1 MTAFYKQVLFCA
13 VAACVVLPC
22 TATAQSNDNQRDD
35 RPPQARQQQQQKNRL
50 AMLAQRL
57 NLTKEQK
64 QQWQQINRE
73 TNDKVW
79 AARKDDSLNEQQ
91 MQAQLREI
99 HKQHDQQ
106 ILAMLSPDQQDAL
119 KEFWQEQKQKQQ
131 DKSSDNNSGAN
142 SSAQNS
148 DNGKGKDDDLFAGMV
163 SDDPAPSQPPQPKKA
178 AHK

>member
-1 MTAFYKQVLFCA
+1 MTAFYQRVLVCGAAACMLLPWRA
-13 VAACVVLPC
+13 VA
-22 TATAQSNDNQRDD
+22 QNNDNQ
-35 RPPQARQQQQQKNRL
+35 PQARQQQQQQNRQ
-50 AMLAQRL
+50 AMLVQRL

-73 TNDKVW
+73 TTEKIW

-106 ILAMLSPDQQDAL
+106 LLAILTPDQQNAL

-131 DKSSDNNSGAN
+131 EKAGDN
-142 SSAQNS
+142 SSGENSTAQNG

-178 AHK
+178 QGK

>member
-1 MTAFYKQVLFCA
+1 MTAFYQRVLLYGA
-13 VAACVVLPC
+13 AACMLLPW
-22 TATAQSNDNQRDD
+22 TASAQSNANQRDD
-35 RPPQARQQQQQKNRL
+35 RPPQARQQPNRL

-64 QQWQQINRE
+64 QQWQRINRE

-91 MQAQLREI
+91 MQAQLRET

-106 ILAMLSPDQQDAL
+106 ILAILTPDQQDAL
-119 KEFWQEQKQKQQ
+119 REFWQEQKQKQQ
-131 DKSSDNNSGAN
+131 EKASGN
-142 SSAQNS
+142 SSGDASTAQNS
-148 DNGKGKDDDLFAGMV
+148 INGKEKDDDLFAGMV

-178 AHK
+178 PHQ

>member
-1 MTAFYKQVLFCA
+1 
-13 VAACVVLPC
+13 
-22 TATAQSNDNQRDD
+22 
-35 RPPQARQQQQQKNRL
+35 
-50 AMLAQRL
+50 MLAQKL
-57 NLTKEQK
+57 NLTREQK
-64 QQWQQINRE
+64 RQWQQINRE

-106 ILAMLSPDQQDAL
+106 LLAILTPDQQDAL

-131 DKSSDNNSGAN
+131 EKASDSSSGNA
-142 SSAQNS
+142 SSAQYS

-178 AHK
+178 PNK

>member
-1 MTAFYKQVLFCA
+1 MIAFYQRVLLCGA
-13 VAACVVLPC
+13 AACMLLPW
-22 TATAQSNDNQRDD
+22 TATAQNNDNQ
-35 RPPQARQQQQQKNRL
+35 PQARQQQQQQNRQ
-50 AMLAQRL
+50 AMLVLRL

-73 TNDKVW
+73 TTEKIW
-79 AARKDDSLNEQQ
+79 ATRKDDSLNEQQ

-106 ILAMLSPDQQDAL
+106 LLAILTPGQQDAL

-131 DKSSDNNSGAN
+131 EKASDNGSG
-142 SSAQNS
+142 
-148 DNGKGKDDDLFAGMV
+148 DNGKGKEDDLFAGMV

-178 AHK
+178 QHK

>member
-1 MTAFYKQVLFCA
+1 MTAFYQRVLLCGA
-13 VAACVVLPC
+13 AACMLLPWR
-22 TATAQSNDNQRDD
+22 ATAQNNDNQT
-35 RPPQARQQQQQKNRL
+35 QARQQQQQQNRQ
-50 AMLAQRL
+50 AMLVQRL

-73 TNDKVW
+73 TTEKIW

-106 ILAMLSPDQQDAL
+106 LLAILTPGQQDAL

-131 DKSSDNNSGAN
+131 EKASDNGSG
-142 SSAQNS
+142 
-148 DNGKGKDDDLFAGMV
+148 DNGKGKEDDLFAGMV
-163 SDDPAPSQPPQPKKA
+163 SDDPAPSQSPQPKKA
-178 AHK
+178 GHK